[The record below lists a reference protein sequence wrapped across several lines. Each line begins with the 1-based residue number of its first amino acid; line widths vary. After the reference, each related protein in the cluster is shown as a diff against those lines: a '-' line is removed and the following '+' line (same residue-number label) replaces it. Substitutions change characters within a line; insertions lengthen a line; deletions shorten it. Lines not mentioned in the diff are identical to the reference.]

1 MSIKTEQT
9 KTVTTK
15 RKGRAAKEYDYNLLS
30 YDAIKN
36 FQRMI
41 NSKMISK
48 DELYEIITKSDLYNY
63 LMNQDTRYIYFYG
76 NPEFDNLKE
85 YREDLS
91 LAASERTIRF
101 IYQTIKN
108 DFNVESGKKLKFSE
122 NIDSTSIKSYF
133 LKNFKG
139 LLIREVLLPISQYE
153 FPRATAYTQELLN
166 SFHKSAGYEKKVSSY
181 SIESIM
187 KHINNSY
194 NMRTQ
199 KASERGNAIKER
211 KINLKT
217 AFTVWEAYTP
227 FGQTPTFDDDKD
239 RKYLEDFETS
249 MRTKHSKYSTTAPA
263 AKLIS
268 AVLDYNLVDK
278 IARELFIGKDYDFFR
293 LWFDQAYFTNDC
305 MSSVHPNST
314 FAKKF
319 PEYIE
324 SNRWTPVQKKID
336 SQRIVLI
343 QELIKRG
350 LISTDTE
357 SSSKYTQKLL
367 RSVYECN
374 ITDITDENI
383 IVNID
388 PENVIDFASKKA
400 EIETKN
406 TSFDNIVFSLEDEEE
421 FLTVK
426 SV

>member
-1 MSIKTEQT
+1 
-9 KTVTTK
+9 
-15 RKGRAAKEYDYNLLS
+15 
-30 YDAIKN
+30 
-36 FQRMI
+36 
-41 NSKMISK
+41 
-48 DELYEIITKSDLYNY
+48 
-63 LMNQDTRYIYFYG
+63 MNQDTRYIYFYG

-268 AVLDYNLVDK
+268 AELDYNLVDK
-278 IARELFIGKDYDFFR
+278 IARELFLGKDYDFFR
-293 LWFDQAYFTNDC
+293 LWFDQAYFVNDC
-305 MSSVHPNST
+305 MSSVHQNST

-324 SNRWTPVQKKID
+324 SNRWTPVQEKID
-336 SQRIVLI
+336 AQRIILI
-343 QELIKRG
+343 QELIKKG

-367 RSVYECN
+367 RSVYEYN

-383 IVNID
+383 IMNID

-421 FLTVK
+421 FFAVK

>member
-139 LLIREVLLPISQYE
+139 LLIREALLPISQYE

-227 FGQTPTFDDDKD
+227 FGQTPTFDDDKN

-249 MRTKHSKYSTTAPA
+249 MRTKHSKYSTEAPA

-367 RSVYECN
+367 KSVYECN